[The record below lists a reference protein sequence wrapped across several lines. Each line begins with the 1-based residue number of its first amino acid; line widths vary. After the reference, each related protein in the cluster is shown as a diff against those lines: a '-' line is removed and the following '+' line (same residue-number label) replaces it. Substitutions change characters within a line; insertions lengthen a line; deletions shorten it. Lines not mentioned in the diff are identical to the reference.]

1 MNKKEFIAITGK
13 SGEFSDEFKAIYNS
27 PKLIWNFITEK
38 VIPEAIAEH
47 EAKGET
53 CKWKRT
59 TPKPGSGWLAECD
72 KEDGFPFSNMLVM
85 DYFKYCPFCGR
96 KIERV

>member
-1 MNKKEFIAITGK
+1 MKTKVEIIEDITGFDQSEQLE
-13 SGEFSDEFKAIYNS
+13 SGWVVDFPDVYEAMDIYAAQ
-27 PKLIWNFITEK
+27 E
-38 VIPEAIAEH
+38 VDR
-47 EAKGET
+47 AKGET

-59 TPKPGSGWLAECD
+59 TPKPGSGWLAGCD

-85 DYFKYCPFCGR
+85 DYFKYCPFCGK